1 MTSFTLEPGTVRA
14 QTSSLMALKSEPSV
28 VPGILMSDLSI
39 VEHLTQKRSIIGCFD
54 QFIFPQFPVTLGRF
68 WVTAWISNL
77 AGTLSA
83 LELTCRIQEKGSAHV
98 VFSSSTN
105 MQFPQETALDPT
117 NTLALSAPVEGIVF
131 PKPGVYTIVLLL
143 NADEVGSRDI
153 QVKQAAQNQV
163 K

>member
-1 MTSFTLEPGTVRA
+1 MP
-14 QTSSLMALKSEPSV
+14 LKSEPAV

-39 VEHLTQKRSIIGCFD
+39 VEHGTQKRSIVGCFD

-77 AGTLSA
+77 AGTLTA
-83 LELTCRIQEKGSAHV
+83 LELTCRIQKKAHV

-117 NTLALSAPVEGIVF
+117 NTLALSTPVDGIVF
-131 PKPGVYTIVLLL
+131 PGAGVYTIILLL
-143 NADEVGSRDI
+143 NDDEVGKRDFH
-153 QVKQAAQNQV
+153 VKQAPQPQS
-163 K
+163 